1 MTGSHSPLPHSLVR
15 PNLLLLAVEDQSSAF
30 ASGRTTCA
38 DKSAGNGA
46 HINYLARNPN
56 RLQLIQGDADVFS
69 DVLGL
74 VGDYEGVLSRHE
86 SLAANLGAKLTGP
99 KLVKAMEGLFEG
111 PISVSH
117 RDHHNSSP
125 VTWLDI
131 IQFAKANPN
140 DFNLSSTERG
150 RSCSFHLNGYQV
162 EISEDDW
169 RLIAS
174 GTLDRFNLAPA
185 QPLDEDENLEVATL
199 EILEQRLQIL
209 IKKADEVAGR
219 ARQLNYH
226 LSGRKAAINSRRTST
241 HSPPTRYAGF
251 TPHNHQPQTHLSRSN
266 SAYDLKADLLQQFT
280 AASSAQVRP
289 GSARITQASQNSV
302 SLPSTPVISQ
312 GPSINSSTKHV
323 LQPVHASNR
332 ASPAAAS
339 EQQPQADDPSAAY
352 RPLIT
357 ARVEK
362 LAKGD
367 PIEPPCDRC
376 RRLRVQ
382 CIKHLT
388 ACHGC
393 TKKHAKCAWRAVTD
407 DEITRLKGDVGSGGE
422 GDADDGGSGTRSGGG
437 STPGPQSILEGRS
450 PVEEASMVEKRIF
463 PPATNHINH
472 STERVNGSMSSGP
485 VQGVGFGGVDPRARE
500 RQAPE
505 FGLREHPPRVDHYRL
520 SHMASV
526 ALHPEGREHPRE
538 HQREHQQQ
546 QHHSQGMMVRGG
558 SATED

>member
-1 MTGSHSPLPHSLVR
+1 M
-15 PNLLLLAVEDQSSAF
+15 
-30 ASGRTTCA
+30 
-38 DKSAGNGA
+38 
-46 HINYLARNPN
+46 
-56 RLQLIQGDADVFS
+56 
-69 DVLGL
+69 LGL

-99 KLVKAMEGLFEG
+99 KLVKAMEGIFEG
-111 PISVSH
+111 QISVSH
-117 RDHHNSSP
+117 RDPHNSST

-131 IQFAKANPN
+131 IQFAKASPN
-140 DFNLSSTERG
+140 EFTLTSTERG
-150 RSCSFHLNGYQV
+150 RSCTFHLNGNQV

-169 RLIAS
+169 RIIAS

-199 EILEQRLQIL
+199 EILEQRLQVL

-280 AASSAQVRP
+280 AASPSQVRP
-289 GSARITQASQNSV
+289 GSARITQTSQNSV
-302 SLPSTPVISQ
+302 SLPSTPVIAQ
-312 GPSINSSTKHV
+312 GPSINSNAKHV
-323 LQPVHASNR
+323 LQPVHVSNR
-332 ASPAAAS
+332 VSPAAVS
-339 EQQPQADDPSAAY
+339 EQQHPQADDPSAAY

-367 PIEPPCDRC
+367 TINPPCDRC

-393 TKKHAKCAWRAVTD
+393 TKKHAKCSWRAVTD
-407 DEITRLKGDVGSGGE
+407 DEIARLKGDVGSGGE

-437 STPGPQSILEGRS
+437 STPGPQSALEGRS
-450 PVEEASMVEKRIF
+450 PVEEASMVDKRSF
-463 PPATNHINH
+463 APATNH
-472 STERVNGSMSSGP
+472 STERVNGSMSTGP
-485 VQGVGFGGVDPRARE
+485 AQGVGFGGVDPRARE

-505 FGLREHPPRVDHYRL
+505 FGLRELPPRVDHYRL

-526 ALHPEGREHPRE
+526 ALHPEGREH
-538 HQREHQQQ
+538 QREHQHQ
-546 QHHSQGMMVRGG
+546 QHHSQSMMVRGG